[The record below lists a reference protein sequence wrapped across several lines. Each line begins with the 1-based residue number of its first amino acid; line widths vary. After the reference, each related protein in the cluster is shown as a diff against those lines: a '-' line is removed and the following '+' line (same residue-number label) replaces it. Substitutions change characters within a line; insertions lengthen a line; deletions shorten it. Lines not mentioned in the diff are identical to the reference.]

1 MTSRAHTEAGLH
13 NLSHVSDKEV
23 AMLCA
28 ELEKL
33 EGQLDDI
40 ITELEQPGLSEWQ
53 REELE
58 ALYKRLSRQIRDHR
72 TLGHDGA
79 PCYEE

>member
-1 MTSRAHTEAGLH
+1 MI
-13 NLSHVSDKEV
+13 
-23 AMLCA
+23 CA

-40 ITELEQPGLSEWQ
+40 ITELEQPGLSEWK

-58 ALYKRLSRQIRDHR
+58 ATYTRLSREIRDHR
-72 TLGHDGA
+72 TLGHAGS

>member
-1 MTSRAHTEAGLH
+1 MI
-13 NLSHVSDKEV
+13 
-23 AMLCA
+23 CA

-40 ITELEQPGLSEWQ
+40 ITELEQPGLDDWR

-58 ALYKRLSRQIRDHR
+58 SVYARLAREIREHR
-72 TLGHDGA
+72 NLGHSGS

>member
-1 MTSRAHTEAGLH
+1 
-13 NLSHVSDKEV
+13 
-23 AMLCA
+23 MLCA

-33 EGQLDDI
+33 EAQLDDI
-40 ITELEQPGLSEWQ
+40 ITELEDPGLPQWH

-58 ALYKRLSRQIRDHR
+58 AAYGRLSHEIDEHR
-72 TLGHDGA
+72 SAGHAGT